1 MNDVEPR
8 LAIVKIWSAEAAR
21 DNDVPLVTICGIGE
35 CVRETIKIWNEI
47 DLVLLVAFF
56 STCTR
61 EMWMET
67 EADSNSPQPSRA
79 SRRSLPRCCI
89 RVGFL
94 RALPPCPS
102 TTTSGTL
109 WLCDA
114 QSYLRMRRAFQPLG
128 EMRDRD
134 LRVGG

>member
-56 STCTR
+56 STCTLVKCG
-61 EMWMET
+61 WK
-67 EADSNSPQPSRA
+67 
-79 SRRSLPRCCI
+79 
-89 RVGFL
+89 L
-94 RALPPCPS
+94 RP
-102 TTTSGTL
+102 TL
-109 WLCDA
+109 THH
-114 QSYLRMRRAFQPLG
+114 SH
-128 EMRDRD
+128 
-134 LRVGG
+134 